1 MSDRRRP
8 APPVQATTW
17 HSVVSSKD
25 EADAQASEASS
36 ERPSKTALKAQAHE
50 LQTLG
55 RKLSELPNDQLANM
69 PMDDSLREA
78 LHTLRHTR
86 SHEGRRRQLQL
97 VGKLMR
103 QVDADPLREAVAALQ
118 LGPAREALQLH
129 RAEYWRDALVADEG
143 ALTRFVTEYPGVEVQ
158 SLRQLV
164 RRARS
169 ESAADPGA
177 PGAAPRR
184 GPAWRALFK
193 FIRPVIEG
201 SSTR

>member
-17 HSVVSSKD
+17 HSVLSSED
-25 EADAQASEASS
+25 ENASGAAGTAA

-55 RKLSELPNDQLANM
+55 RKLSELSNEQLSGI
-69 PMDDSLREA
+69 PMDDALRDA
-78 LHTLRHTR
+78 LQTLRRTR

-118 LGPAREALQLH
+118 LGPAREALHLH
-129 RAEYWRDALVADEG
+129 RAEYWRDAMVSDET
-143 ALTRFVTEYPGVEVQ
+143 AITRFVADHPDVEIQ
-158 SLRQLV
+158 ALRQLV

-169 ESAADPGA
+169 ESQADPGL

-193 FIRPVIEG
+193 FIRPVVE
-201 SSTR
+201 SAPTP